1 VDRDDRNMREGLA
14 ILQLVVMRRAP
25 SVVGGTWSPLL
36 QKISTCKE
44 VAAAVADFLLTPL
57 SKKE

>member
-1 VDRDDRNMREGLA
+1 MREGLA